1 MLIGK
6 YWSENVCWG
15 KTSFK
20 AKNFKY
26 KQGLQNKSFKA
37 QFGHVF
43 ARKLL
48 IGKGK
53 MDLNVDSK
61 VG

>member
-1 MLIGK
+1 MCVG
-6 YWSENVCWG
+6 G